1 MQLGKVI
8 DKVMVAERCEIQKL
22 TAEENMTACPDEL
35 SKSSIT
41 SCRSIPSTP
50 FAGSEVR
57 DRELVPLAR

>member
-1 MQLGKVI
+1 
-8 DKVMVAERCEIQKL
+8 MVAERCEIQKL